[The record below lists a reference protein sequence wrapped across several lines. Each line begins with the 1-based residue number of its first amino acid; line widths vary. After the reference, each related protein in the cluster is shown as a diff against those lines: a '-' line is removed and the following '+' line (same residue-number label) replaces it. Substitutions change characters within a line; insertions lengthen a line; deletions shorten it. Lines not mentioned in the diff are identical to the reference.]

1 MKTER
6 EETVLARH
14 LGCSKF
20 KGNGKEEEPA
30 EQMVRKSR
38 WVEEKPTEHDTAAEL
53 KKVVQGGD

>member
-30 EQMVRKSR
+30 DQMVRKSQR
-38 WVEEKPTEHDTAAEL
+38 VEEKLTEHDTAAE
-53 KKVVQGGD
+53 